1 MKTSTI
7 GPHQAQEGERRPG
20 IVYRNIANA
29 VSLLGII
36 PLPIL
41 VMSGGYTY
49 VIPLMIY
56 NNIMDDLDGM
66 LAVKL
71 GIQSEFGA
79 ILDNV
84 CDALA
89 HSLFVMVIAMHHGV
103 VCGAVSVVAILA
115 IELRVVSRLRPVATP
130 ARGSPTNELVRH
142 MLFVLLL
149 AEIYTFAPTP
159 YLIAVFILHAISM
172 IAPLPMP
179 YLLRGMTKSAVAIA
193 MINLALLS
201 AWLLPIS
208 TAVIA
213 ACFFATYLFSFAAA
227 AIRMLA
233 PPKPPS
239 TPSGDASSVARHA

>member
-7 GPHQAQEGERRPG
+7 EPHQAQEGEKRPG
-20 IVYRNIANA
+20 IVYRNLANA
-29 VSLLGII
+29 VSLLGIL

-41 VMSGGYTY
+41 LMSGGYRY

-56 NNIMDDLDGM
+56 NNIMDDLDGI

-84 CDALA
+84 CDLLA
-89 HSLFVMVIAMHHGV
+89 HAVFVMVVAMHHGV

-115 IELRVVSRLRPVATP
+115 IELRVVSRLRPGATP
-130 ARGSPTNELVRH
+130 VTGSPTNELVRH
-142 MLFVLLL
+142 MLFILLL
-149 AEIYTFAPTP
+149 AEIYAFDATP
-159 YLIAVFILHAISM
+159 YLIAAFILHAISM
-172 IAPLPMP
+172 IGPLPMP

-193 MINLALLS
+193 MINLALLT

-213 ACFFATYLFSFAAA
+213 ACFFVTYMLSFAAA

-239 TPSGDASSVARHA
+239 APSGEASSAV

>member
-7 GPHQAQEGERRPG
+7 EPRQAQEEKRRPG

-41 VMSGGYTY
+41 FTSGGYRY

-56 NNIMDDLDGM
+56 NNIMDDMDGI
-66 LAVKL
+66 LAAKL

-84 CDALA
+84 CDLLA
-89 HSLFVMVIAMHHGV
+89 HAVFVMVIAMHHGV
-103 VCGAVSVVAILA
+103 VCGAVSLVAILA
-115 IELRVVSRLRPVATP
+115 IELRVASRLRPGATP
-130 ARGSPTNELVRH
+130 AAGSPTNELVRH
-142 MLFVLLL
+142 MLFILLL
-149 AEIYTFAPTP
+149 AEIYAFDATP
-159 YLIAVFILHAISM
+159 YLIAAFILHAISM

-179 YLLRGMTKSAVAIA
+179 HLLRNMTKSVVGIA

-201 AWLLPIS
+201 AWLLPI
-208 TAVIA
+208 TTPVIA
-213 ACFFATYLFSFAAA
+213 ACFFVTYLLSFVAA
-227 AIRMLA
+227 AIHWLA
-233 PPKPPS
+233 PPT
-239 TPSGDASSVARHA
+239 TPSAPSGEAPSVV